1 MAWEW
6 LEKYLKGTP
15 GKVLQG
21 GVEGTSIHPYYPWQ
35 YMEHEAWEPSEVPP
49 RRGLFG
55 TGGEYGTGG
64 LLTTFNQPS
73 DPGKG
78 MLDLFSNLPAVTG
91 MEIIQGG
98 VKGKPIEE
106 TLLPSFKSGLVTT
119 TAVEKVKASKRK
131 QKYIKEYKDKVPK
144 GDMELFLAFPE
155 KYVSAML
162 TERMRTPTIAK
173 EVLALFK
180 ESEHLKGDAFD
191 KWYNNLSESKKYLYD
206 KKIKPN
212 LTGMAAFADALE
224 KMEKMLGDTNETGSV
239 NQLQE
244 GFTENIEILVDGQ
257 TYRLPDGRIGK
268 WNKKNK
274 GFDFPE
280 TQ

>member
-1 MAWEW
+1 MARPWEW
-6 LEKYLKGTP
+6 LNKYLTGQRYA
-15 GKVLQG
+15 VQD
-21 GVEGTSIHPYYPWQ
+21 
-35 YMEHEAWEPSEVPP
+35 SEQDYLSQ
-49 RRGLFG
+49 GLFG
-55 TGGEYGTGG
+55 KGGEYGTGG
-64 LLTTFNQPS
+64 LFTTPPE

-78 MLDLFSNLPAVTG
+78 MLNLFSNLPAVTG
-91 MEIIQGG
+91 FELIQQGF
-98 VKGKPIEE
+98 KGKPIEE
-106 TLLPSFKSGLVTT
+106 SLMPAFKSGLVTT
-119 TAVEKVKASKRK
+119 SAVEKVKASKRK

-173 EVLALFK
+173 EVLALYN
-180 ESEHLKGDAFD
+180 ESKYLKGDDFLD
-191 KWYNNLSESKKYLYD
+191 WYNDLPDSQKYVYD
-206 KKIKPN
+206 NKIKPN

-268 WNKKNK
+268 WNKKKK

>member
-6 LEKYLKGTP
+6 LEKYLRGKAPISTDMVQPGT
-15 GKVLQG
+15 G
-21 GVEGTSIHPYYPWQ
+21 GIMESGVQQSGTQ
-35 YMEHEAWEPSEVPP
+35 
-49 RRGLFG
+49 GLFG

-91 MEIIQGG
+91 FELIQKGFE
-98 VKGKPIEE
+98 GKPIEQ
-106 TLLPSFKSGLVTT
+106 TLMPAFKSGLTTT

-131 QKYIKEYKDKVPK
+131 QKFIKDYKDKVPK

-268 WNKKNK
+268 WNKKKK

>member
-6 LEKYLKGTP
+6 LNKYLKG
-15 GKVLQG
+15 QSIR
-21 GVEGTSIHPYYPWQ
+21 TSSLDD
-35 YMEHEAWEPSEVPP
+35 EPIYRQTE
-49 RRGLFG
+49 GLFG
-55 TGGEYGTGG
+55 KGGKYGTGG
-64 LLTTFNQPS
+64 LLTTFNKPS

-98 VKGKPIEE
+98 MTGKPIEQ
-106 TLLPSFKSGLVTT
+106 TILPAFKSGLTTT

-131 QKYIKEYKDKVPK
+131 QKFIKDYKDKVPE

-162 TERMRTPTIAK
+162 TERMRTPTIAR
-173 EVLALFK
+173 EVLALYNESKNFK
-180 ESEHLKGDAFD
+180 GEAFD
-191 KWYNNLSESKKYLYD
+191 NWYKNLPESQKYLYD
-206 KKIKPN
+206 NKIKPN
-212 LTGMAAFADALE
+212 LSGMAAFADALE
-224 KMEKMLGDTNETGSV
+224 KMEKMLGKTDETGSAI
-239 NQLQE
+239 QLQE
-244 GFTENIEILVDGQ
+244 GFIKKTEILVDGQ

-268 WNKKNK
+268 WNKKKK

>member
-21 GVEGTSIHPYYPWQ
+21 GVEGTSLHPSYPWQ
-35 YMEHEAWEPSEVPP
+35 YVEHEAWEPSEVPP

-64 LLTTFNQPS
+64 LLTTQPEN
-73 DPGKG
+73 PGGG
-78 MLDLFSNLPAVTG
+78 MLNLFSNLPVVTG
-91 MEIIQGG
+91 LEMIQGG
-98 VKGKPIEE
+98 VKGKPIEQ
-106 TLLPSFKSGLVTT
+106 TLLPAFKSGLVTT

-131 QKYIKEYKDKVPK
+131 QKFIKDYKDKVPK

-224 KMEKMLGDTNETGSV
+224 KMEKLLAKTEGAETSAT
-239 NQLQE
+239 QLQE
-244 GFTENIEILVDGQ
+244 GFIEKTEILVDGQ

>member
-6 LEKYLKGTP
+6 LEKYLKGGMAT
-15 GKVLQG
+15 QG
-21 GVEGTSIHPYYPWQ
+21 VPDVVGG
-35 YMEHEAWEPSEVPP
+35 EVPT
-49 RRGLFG
+49 RGLFG
-55 TGGEYGTGG
+55 TGGQYGTGG

-98 VKGKPIEE
+98 MTGKPIEQ
-106 TLLPSFKSGLVTT
+106 TLMPAFKSGLVTT
-119 TAVEKVKASKRK
+119 SAVEKVKASKRK
-131 QKYIKEYKDKVPK
+131 QKFIKDYKDKVPK

-191 KWYNNLSESKKYLYD
+191 KWYKNLSESKKFLYD

-212 LTGMAAFADALE
+212 LQGMAAFADALE
-224 KMEKMLGDTNETGSV
+224 KMEKMLGDTDETGSV

>member
-6 LEKYLKGTP
+6 LKKYLTGSMTQP
-15 GKVLQG
+15 NVPDVIG
-21 GVEGTSIHPYYPWQ
+21 GAATESTQ
-35 YMEHEAWEPSEVPP
+35 
-49 RRGLFG
+49 GLFG
-55 TGGEYGTGG
+55 TGGNFGQGG
-64 LLTTFNQPS
+64 LLTNFQTPT

-78 MLDLFSNLPAVTG
+78 LLDVFSNLPVATG
-91 MEIIQGG
+91 FEIAQRG
-98 VKGKPIEE
+98 VKGEPIE
-106 TLLPSFKSGLVTT
+106 TSLLPSFKSGLVTT

-131 QKYIKEYKDKVPK
+131 QKFIKDYKDKVPK

-191 KWYNNLSESKKYLYD
+191 KWYKNLSESKKFLYD

-212 LTGMAAFADALE
+212 LQGMAAFADALE

-268 WNKKNK
+268 WNKKKK

>member
-6 LEKYLKGTP
+6 LKKYLTGQEKII
-15 GKVLQG
+15 
-21 GVEGTSIHPYYPWQ
+21 GVEGTGS
-35 YMEHEAWEPSEVPP
+35 EATA
-49 RRGLFG
+49 GLFG
-55 TGGEYGTGG
+55 KGGEYGTGG
-64 LLTTFNQPS
+64 LLTNFQTPT

-78 MLDLFSNLPAVTG
+78 LLDVFSNLPVATG
-91 MEIIQGG
+91 FEIAQRG
-98 VKGKPIEE
+98 VKGEPIE
-106 TLLPSFKSGLVTT
+106 TSLLPSFKSGLVTT

-131 QKYIKEYKDKVPK
+131 QKFIKDYKDKVPK

-191 KWYNNLSESKKYLYD
+191 KWYNNLSESKKFLYD

-212 LTGMAAFADALE
+212 LQGMAAFADALE
-224 KMEKMLGDTNETGSV
+224 KMEKMLGDINETGSV

-268 WNKKNK
+268 WNKKKK